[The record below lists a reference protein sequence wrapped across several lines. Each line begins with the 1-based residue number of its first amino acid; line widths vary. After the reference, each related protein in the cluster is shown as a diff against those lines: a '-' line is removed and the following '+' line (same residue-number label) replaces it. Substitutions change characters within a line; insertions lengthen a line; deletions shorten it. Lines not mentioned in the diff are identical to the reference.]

1 LALVL
6 HARSGPERAPEHDLR
21 PWIKLISV
29 FCEVNRPAYS
39 ECRAGDIDW
48 GQMLSPYFDPIR
60 GRLIAAL
67 KRFLEEKSAELARV
81 NPMGAD
87 AVERLMEFSLRGKMI
102 RGCLVHLGWSLARTG
117 PADEQAVTAAG
128 AAMELFQSGLLV
140 HDDIMDRDPV
150 RRGQPSI
157 FRQYEEQA
165 ARDRRADPAHVGQA
179 LGICAGDVAYFMA
192 FELLSR
198 AALPGPVLGDVLTLC
213 ARELSAVGIAQMQDV
228 AWGAS
233 SSPVGMEQILRMY
246 TYKTG
251 RYSFSLPLLTGAL
264 LAGGSQELRGRLE
277 ACGESLGLLYQLR
290 DDELGLFG
298 DEKEIGKPSASDL
311 REGKKTILVSLLME
325 EGPAADRRRLAAIL
339 GNPRATR
346 GDVEFV
352 RSLAASDAV
361 RARMRSLTA
370 DLTARAGEA
379 MRLLPCGA
387 EDHRAALRSL
397 LDFTTSRSQ

>member
-1 LALVL
+1 ML
-6 HARSGPERAPEHDLR
+6 
-21 PWIKLISV
+21 
-29 FCEVNRPAYS
+29 PA
-39 ECRAGDIDW
+39 
-48 GQMLSPYFDPIR
+48 YFDPVR
-60 GRLIAAL
+60 ERLAAAL
-67 KRFLEEKSAELARV
+67 REFLEQKTAELSRV
-81 NPMGAD
+81 NPMGGQ
-87 AVERLMEFSLRGKMI
+87 AVERLMESSLRGKMI

-117 PADEQAVTAAG
+117 PADGQAVTTAG
-128 AAMELFQSGLLV
+128 AAMELFHSGLLV

-157 FRQYEEQA
+157 FRQYEEEA
-165 ARDRRADPAHVGQA
+165 ARENREDPAHVGQA

-198 AALPGPVLGDVLTLC
+198 AGLPVAVLGEVLALC

-233 SSPVGMEQILRMY
+233 RSPVSVEQILRMY

-264 LAGGSQELRGRLE
+264 LAGGPAELRARLE
-277 ACGESLGLLYQLR
+277 ACGESLGLLFQLR

-298 DEKEIGKPSASDL
+298 EEKEIGKPSASDL

-325 EGPAADRRRLAAIL
+325 EAPPAERRRLAGIL
-339 GNPRATR
+339 GNPRCTKA
-346 GDVEFV
+346 DVEFV
-352 RSLAASDAV
+352 RGLAASAPI

-370 DLTARAGEA
+370 ELTARAEEA
-379 MRLLPCGA
+379 IRLLPAGA
-387 EDHRAALRSL
+387 EDDRAALRGL

>member
-1 LALVL
+1 M
-6 HARSGPERAPEHDLR
+6 RS
-21 PWIKLISV
+21 S
-29 FCEVNRPAYS
+29 
-39 ECRAGDIDW
+39 
-48 GQMLSPYFDPIR
+48 YFDPIR
-60 GRLIAAL
+60 ERLAGAL
-67 KRFLEEKSAELARV
+67 RRFLEEKAAELARV
-81 NPMGAD
+81 NPMGAE
-87 AVERLMEFSLRGKMI
+87 AARRLMEFSVRGKMI
-102 RGCLVHLGWSLARTG
+102 RGCLVHLGWALAKTAADAESLEE
-117 PADEQAVTAAG
+117 PAVTTAG

-157 FRQYEEQA
+157 YTQYEDEA
-165 ARDRRADPAHVGQA
+165 ARENREDPAHVGQA

-198 AALPGPVLGDVLTLC
+198 ARLTGQVHAEVLGLC

-233 SSPVGMEQILRMY
+233 RAPVRLDQILKMY

-264 LAGGSQELRGRLE
+264 LASGSQELRHGLE
-277 ACGESLGLLYQLR
+277 ACGESLGLLFQIR

-298 DEKEIGKPSASDL
+298 NEEETGKPLASDL

-325 EGPAADRRRLAAIL
+325 EVPPAERLRLDGIL
-339 GNPRATR
+339 GNPRCTPQDI
-346 GDVEFV
+346 GFV
-352 RSLAASDAV
+352 QGLAGSAAV
-361 RARMRSLTA
+361 RGRMTSLKA
-370 DLTARAGEA
+370 DLTARAEESI
-379 MRLLPCGA
+379 RSLPTDS
-387 EDHRAALRSL
+387 EMHRAALRSL

>member
-1 LALVL
+1 
-6 HARSGPERAPEHDLR
+6 
-21 PWIKLISV
+21 
-29 FCEVNRPAYS
+29 
-39 ECRAGDIDW
+39 
-48 GQMLSPYFDPIR
+48 MLPPYFDPIR
-60 GRLIAAL
+60 GRLTAAL
-67 KRFLEEKSAELARV
+67 KRFLEEKSAQLARV

-87 AVERLMEFSLRGKMI
+87 TANRLMEFSVRGKMI
-102 RGCLVHLGWSLARTG
+102 RGCLVHLGWSLAG
-117 PADEQAVTAAG
+117 KGAADEQAVIAAG
-128 AAMELFQSGLLV
+128 AAMELLHSGLLV
-140 HDDIMDRDPV
+140 HDDIMDRDLV

-157 FRQYEEQA
+157 FRQYQEQA
-165 ARDRRADPAHVGQA
+165 ARDGRADPAHVGQA

-198 AALPGPVLGDVLTLC
+198 AAPPGPVLGDVLALS

-233 SSPVGMEQILRMY
+233 RAPVGTEQILRMY

-277 ACGESLGLLYQLR
+277 TCGESLGLLFQLR

-311 REGKKTILVSLLME
+311 REGKKTILVSILME
-325 EGPAADRRRLAAIL
+325 EAAAADRRRLAGIL
-339 GNPRATR
+339 GNPRSTHR
-346 GDVEFV
+346 DVEFV
-352 RSLAASDAV
+352 RGLAASEAV
-361 RARMRSLTA
+361 RVRMHALTR
-370 DLTARAGEA
+370 DLTARAEEA

-387 EDHRAALRSL
+387 EEDRAALLSL
-397 LDFTTSRSQ
+397 LDFATSRSQ